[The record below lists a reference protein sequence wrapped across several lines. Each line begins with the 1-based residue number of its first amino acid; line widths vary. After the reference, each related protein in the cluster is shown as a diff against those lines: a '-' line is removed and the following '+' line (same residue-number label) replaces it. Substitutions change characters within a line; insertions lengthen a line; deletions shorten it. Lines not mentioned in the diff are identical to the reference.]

1 MIVARRLSSRSSE
14 AALPRPRRLAMGVV
28 AFVLLATV
36 YRVGRADEQRAAT
49 RYARQSVE
57 ELVWRYRLRH
67 SGRCPR
73 DGAAVARDASRA
85 ELPRD
90 GWGRP
95 FALRCPSLREGHEF
109 DVVSAGPDGV
119 AGGLDAVD

>member
-1 MIVARRLSSRSSE
+1 MIVARRLSSRASDAS
-14 AALPRPRRLAMGVV
+14 AARPRQVV
-28 AFVLLATV
+28 VWACVLLAFLGV
-36 YRVGRADEQRAAT
+36 YRTGRADEQRAAT

-57 ELVWRYRLRH
+57 ELTWRYRLRH
-67 SGRCPR
+67 GGRCPR
-73 DGAAVARDASRA
+73 DVAAVARDASRA

-90 GWGRP
+90 GWGRA
-95 FALRCPSLREGHEF
+95 FALRCPSLREGRDF

>member
-1 MIVARRLSSRSSE
+1 MIVARRLSSRTSDTAAFRPQLVLGRVL
-14 AALPRPRRLAMGVV
+14 AAL
-28 AFVLLATV
+28 VLVGA
-36 YRVGRADEQRAAT
+36 YYGGRADEQRAAT

-67 SGRCPR
+67 GGRCPR
-73 DGAAVARDASRA
+73 DAAAVARDASRA

-90 GWGRP
+90 GWGRG
-95 FALRCPSLREGHEF
+95 FALRCPSLREGRDF